1 MAVDVFIWGSALSAI
16 VKNPSAGKEIIMI
29 KLLCLT
35 LRNQKAIT
43 YKARHMGQEEG
54 SSKKSSLPEFF

>member
-1 MAVDVFIWGSALSAI
+1 MAVDASIWGSALF
-16 VKNPSAGKEIIMI
+16 VKNPSAGKELIMI
-29 KLLCLT
+29 KLLCLA